1 MSVTSVTSAS
11 SATANSPATSSAS
24 LTAGARTAKKVLGQ
38 EDFMKLLAT
47 QFRMQDPLKPMED
60 TAFIAQMA
68 QFSSLEQSS
77 TMAREMARLRTDQS
91 MLMANGYLGRNVTV
105 EDAQGHPVT
114 GVVTAVENDATAGAS
129 LTIGGATYPVSSVR
143 RIEAAAAPAGNPSAP
158 AA

>member
-1 MSVTSVTSAS
+1 MNVTSA
-11 SATANSPATSSAS
+11 TTATSSSAS
-24 LTAGARTAKKVLGQ
+24 GAVSAGATAARTAKKVLGQ

-77 TMAREMARLRTDQS
+77 TMAREMAQLRTDQS
-91 MLMANGYLGRNVTV
+91 MLVANGYLGRNVTV
-105 EDAQGHPVT
+105 EDPQGRPVT
-114 GVVTAVENDATAGAS
+114 GVVTAVENDPSAGAT
-129 LTIGGATYPVSSVR
+129 LTIGGATYPVSAVR
-143 RIEAAAAPAGNPSAP
+143 RIEAAPGQSGNASAP

>member
-24 LTAGARTAKKVLGQ
+24 LTAGARTAK
-38 EDFMKLLAT
+38 KLLAT